1 VSGRESDDRKR
12 SNVLEENR
20 KLRWL
25 RVQSDLLKAVLY
37 QDRALGLSD
46 ARRLVYDFRRRVL
59 EVFPGEEHT
68 FDLLLLPRFERVI
81 RERWGENLD
90 ARIH

>member
-46 ARRLVYDFRRRVL
+46 ARRLVYDFRRLVL

>member
-1 VSGRESDDRKR
+1 MSGPQSDDRKR
-12 SNVLEENR
+12 SDVLEENR
-20 KLRWL
+20 KLLWL
-25 RVQSDLLKAVLY
+25 RVQSDLLRAVLY
-37 QDRALGLSD
+37 QDRALVLSD

-59 EVFPGEEHT
+59 EVFPGEERT